1 MSVEISSMVDI
12 QFSVYHYKTG
22 DIQLLKHSNHVEK
35 SRKIYCPC
43 LPVDFWL
50 DIFYGDFGNIQ
61 KTIY

>member
-22 DIQLLKHSNHVEK
+22 DIQLFKYSNYVEIK
-35 SRKIYCPC
+35 KNLLS

-50 DIFYGDFGNIQ
+50 DIFYGDFGIIQ